1 MVQMSS
7 WVSIWDQATN
17 YIKYHDIGINL
28 HERLYK
34 FLIDFAKLQN
44 DAFIAQ
50 KRLCEKHLSDAQKYF
65 GVSNSYVSFFNEL
78 VQIVQHIVDAEN
90 LISCSFEI
98 HAGSEGKSIIE
109 DERRQLKRWKNER
122 SKLSNELKSQTRIID
137 DEIKRYRDKY
147 RDMIKAKE
155 DYERINADQSHSQ
168 FDVEKALNYARLKE
182 IDFERARKDYSAAL
196 NQFNL
201 YRQDYYFRCLPSWA
215 QVGKSLE
222 VERYA
227 RTQSLINILYE
238 RLRVAIDLMNNVCD
252 EFKSVCT
259 HLNSDQDS
267 KEIIEYLQSNN
278 PPPGDIAFVDLYSS
292 AVNNSTIP
300 STVKQSTYAKPQRT
314 NSSEPIYSSGSV
326 VLPSNFHCS
335 VWAADN
341 AALESSKQCGGNN
354 NNGNNNYVPSSS
366 TSIGD
371 SIYGESGSIY
381 SASYASTSTNGSHNG
396 GVGVGSNCS
405 RRPSVSDNYS
415 ASNLRNPSMPINGAG
430 FLRRIFSRRSRHN
443 SLNVNCEA
451 NSDGDGVVSGWS
463 NQFFEPVV
471 PWRRSSRQYQH
482 KTRRIHSFRKKFSS
496 RHQRT
501 TDYNNNDNCNDDRIG
516 IKSPLNI
523 RASQSTGDLSVV
535 NLKTVADLCEPARI
549 KHQKANN
556 QVTCLFDSKRRA
568 THNSRITGSNNRLRD
583 NAITDPS
590 DFSDSNSELGNNG
603 HGNDKITINNN
614 TYVRQFRIHS
624 TTDNDN
630 VAYASTSVLN
640 GVPQSVASSCQSPD
654 APSCG
659 AVAAVLPV
667 TTITTTTTH
676 TPSLSLHSRSDSQ
689 AKGLSSGHERSS
701 IPLYYPTT
709 SGKSMENG
717 GSSKQLL
724 KQDKLFTA
732 PLAEPETG
740 SIVTPVESS
749 SQSTLTSSRSQLP
762 EPLNGQMPTL
772 KQNSFTNRSTIN
784 NNDDNSKCSTING
797 DSHHIN
803 LKSNHNNN
811 TIYSQM
817 NSSYN
822 HLELKN
828 SDQVLYNHNKNLLKK
843 HEQQGL
849 WYSQLQKC
857 QQQDQSLRHH
867 LKHEQQVTEGIVD
880 NIDSTCS
887 ISSSSY
893 HKQDDNNNNS
903 NRQSRESQI
912 VAIGDCNALYPFTGD
927 GFESC
932 YLAFEAD
939 EQFYILATD
948 PTEDTTDWLHVCRK
962 QRIQEI
968 GYVPTAYVQK
978 NLYFQ
983 PVLLPKSECV
993 QLQDSDSSSTTTR
1006 TATSTTPTLKKS
1018 VNTTQTSARS
1028 PVNSVHS
1035 NKSNYSGMLMMNRNF
1050 RGTSP
1055 YVRLSGVSRD
1065 TDL

>member
-1 MVQMSS
+1 
-7 WVSIWDQATN
+7 
-17 YIKYHDIGINL
+17 
-28 HERLYK
+28 
-34 FLIDFAKLQN
+34 
-44 DAFIAQ
+44 
-50 KRLCEKHLSDAQKYF
+50 
-65 GVSNSYVSFFNEL
+65 
-78 VQIVQHIVDAEN
+78 
-90 LISCSFEI
+90 
-98 HAGSEGKSIIE
+98 
-109 DERRQLKRWKNER
+109 
-122 SKLSNELKSQTRIID
+122 
-137 DEIKRYRDKY
+137 
-147 RDMIKAKE
+147 MIKAKE

-430 FLRRIFSRRSRHN
+430 FLRRIFSRRSR
-443 SLNVNCEA
+443 
-451 NSDGDGVVSGWS
+451 
-463 NQFFEPVV
+463 
-471 PWRRSSRQYQH
+471 
-482 KTRRIHSFRKKFSS
+482 
-496 RHQRT
+496 
-501 TDYNNNDNCNDDRIG
+501 
-516 IKSPLNI
+516 
-523 RASQSTGDLSVV
+523 SVV

>member
-430 FLRRIFSRRSRHN
+430 FLRRIFSRRSR
-443 SLNVNCEA
+443 
-451 NSDGDGVVSGWS
+451 
-463 NQFFEPVV
+463 
-471 PWRRSSRQYQH
+471 
-482 KTRRIHSFRKKFSS
+482 
-496 RHQRT
+496 
-501 TDYNNNDNCNDDRIG
+501 
-516 IKSPLNI
+516 
-523 RASQSTGDLSVV
+523 SVV

>member
-34 FLIDFAKLQN
+34 FLVDFAKLQKE
-44 DAFIAQ
+44 AFIAQ

-238 RLRVAIDLMNNVCD
+238 RLRVAIDRMNNVCD

-326 VLPSNFHCS
+326 VLPPNFHCS

-354 NNGNNNYVPSSS
+354 NNDNNNYVPSSS

-371 SIYGESGSIY
+371 SIYGESASIY
-381 SASYASTSTNGSHNG
+381 SASYASTTSTSGLHNG

-430 FLRRIFSRRSRHN
+430 FLRRIFSRRSR
-443 SLNVNCEA
+443 
-451 NSDGDGVVSGWS
+451 
-463 NQFFEPVV
+463 
-471 PWRRSSRQYQH
+471 
-482 KTRRIHSFRKKFSS
+482 
-496 RHQRT
+496 
-501 TDYNNNDNCNDDRIG
+501 
-516 IKSPLNI
+516 
-523 RASQSTGDLSVV
+523 SVV
-535 NLKTVADLCEPARI
+535 NLKTVADLCEPART
-549 KHQKANN
+549 KHQKAYN

-568 THNSRITGSNNRLRD
+568 THNSRITGSINRLRD

-614 TYVRQFRIHS
+614 TYTRQFRIHP
-624 TTDNDN
+624 TTDSDN

-676 TPSLSLHSRSDSQ
+676 TPSPSLHSRSDSQ
-689 AKGLSSGHERSS
+689 AKGLSSVHERSS
-701 IPLYYPTT
+701 IPLYYLTT

-749 SQSTLTSSRSQLP
+749 SQSALTSSRSQLP
-762 EPLNGQMPTL
+762 GPLNGQMPTL

-784 NNDDNSKCSTING
+784 NNDDYSKCSTING

-803 LKSNHNNN
+803 LKSNHNSN

-822 HLELKN
+822 HFELKN
-828 SDQVLYNHNKNLLKK
+828 SDQVLYDHNKNLLKK

-893 HKQDDNNNNS
+893 HKQDDDNNNNN
-903 NRQSRESQI
+903 NRQSKESQI

-962 QRIQEI
+962 QRIHEI

-983 PVLLPKSECV
+983 PVLLPKSEYV

>member
-1 MVQMSS
+1 
-7 WVSIWDQATN
+7 DQATN

-34 FLIDFAKLQN
+34 FLVDFAKLQKE
-44 DAFIAQ
+44 AFIAQ

-238 RLRVAIDLMNNVCD
+238 RLRVAVDRMNNVCD

-354 NNGNNNYVPSSS
+354 NNDNNNNYVPSSF

-381 SASYASTSTNGSHNG
+381 SASYASTTSTNGLHND

-405 RRPSVSDNYS
+405 RRPSVSDNHS

-430 FLRRIFSRRSRHN
+430 FLRRIFSRRSR
-443 SLNVNCEA
+443 
-451 NSDGDGVVSGWS
+451 
-463 NQFFEPVV
+463 
-471 PWRRSSRQYQH
+471 
-482 KTRRIHSFRKKFSS
+482 
-496 RHQRT
+496 
-501 TDYNNNDNCNDDRIG
+501 
-516 IKSPLNI
+516 
-523 RASQSTGDLSVV
+523 
-535 NLKTVADLCEPARI
+535 
-549 KHQKANN
+549 
-556 QVTCLFDSKRRA
+556 
-568 THNSRITGSNNRLRD
+568 
-583 NAITDPS
+583 
-590 DFSDSNSELGNNG
+590 
-603 HGNDKITINNN
+603 
-614 TYVRQFRIHS
+614 
-624 TTDNDN
+624 
-630 VAYASTSVLN
+630 
-640 GVPQSVASSCQSPD
+640 
-654 APSCG
+654 
-659 AVAAVLPV
+659 
-667 TTITTTTTH
+667 
-676 TPSLSLHSRSDSQ
+676 
-689 AKGLSSGHERSS
+689 
-701 IPLYYPTT
+701 
-709 SGKSMENG
+709 
-717 GSSKQLL
+717 
-724 KQDKLFTA
+724 
-732 PLAEPETG
+732 
-740 SIVTPVESS
+740 
-749 SQSTLTSSRSQLP
+749 
-762 EPLNGQMPTL
+762 
-772 KQNSFTNRSTIN
+772 
-784 NNDDNSKCSTING
+784 
-797 DSHHIN
+797 
-803 LKSNHNNN
+803 
-811 TIYSQM
+811 
-817 NSSYN
+817 
-822 HLELKN
+822 
-828 SDQVLYNHNKNLLKK
+828 
-843 HEQQGL
+843 
-849 WYSQLQKC
+849 
-857 QQQDQSLRHH
+857 
-867 LKHEQQVTEGIVD
+867 
-880 NIDSTCS
+880 
-887 ISSSSY
+887 
-893 HKQDDNNNNS
+893 
-903 NRQSRESQI
+903 
-912 VAIGDCNALYPFTGD
+912 
-927 GFESC
+927 
-932 YLAFEAD
+932 
-939 EQFYILATD
+939 
-948 PTEDTTDWLHVCRK
+948 
-962 QRIQEI
+962 
-968 GYVPTAYVQK
+968 
-978 NLYFQ
+978 
-983 PVLLPKSECV
+983 
-993 QLQDSDSSSTTTR
+993 
-1006 TATSTTPTLKKS
+1006 
-1018 VNTTQTSARS
+1018 
-1028 PVNSVHS
+1028 
-1035 NKSNYSGMLMMNRNF
+1035 
-1050 RGTSP
+1050 
-1055 YVRLSGVSRD
+1055 
-1065 TDL
+1065 